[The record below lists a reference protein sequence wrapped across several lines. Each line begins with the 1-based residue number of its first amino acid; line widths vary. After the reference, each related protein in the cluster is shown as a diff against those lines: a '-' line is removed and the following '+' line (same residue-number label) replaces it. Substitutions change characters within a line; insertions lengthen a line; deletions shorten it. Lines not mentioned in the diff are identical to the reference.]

1 MIPRRR
7 QFYHNG
13 NGAAAVEFAIVAPV
27 FILMLFG
34 MIAFGLWLSAAHTV
48 QQVASGAAR
57 SCVAGLDS
65 DEREQLAEAYV
76 ANALS
81 ADSLIDPDLVDIAV
95 HDDPDVP
102 ENFRVTV
109 TYDASN
115 LPIWSLLGSSLL
127 PGRKIRRETVVMAG
141 GI

>member
-1 MIPRRR
+1 MMPRKRNV
-7 QFYHNG
+7 YPSDSG
-13 NGAAAVEFAIVAPV
+13 VAAVEFAVIAPV
-27 FILMLFG
+27 FIFMLFG

-57 SCVAGLDS
+57 ACVAGLDS
-65 DEREQLAEAYV
+65 DERERLAEAYV

-81 ADSLIDPDLVDIAV
+81 GDSLIDPDRVDIIV
-95 HDDPDVP
+95 RDDPDVP

-115 LPIWSLLGSSLL
+115 LPVWNLLGSSLL
-127 PGRKIRRETVVMAG
+127 PGREIRRETVIMAG